1 MAAGG
6 AALALYCFMANALA
20 TAAQGSQAVRQS
32 LPVEFPWLPFLIA
45 LALLAAPVVQL
56 TRDFTD
62 RRSVASPS

>member
-1 MAAGG
+1 
-6 AALALYCFMANALA
+6 MANALA

-56 TRDFTD
+56 TRDFAG